1 MLPLKC
7 FKARLKN
14 LAAITSKQRHE
25 CVFVCCSGRYFI
37 GYNFFKFQLLV
48 VLGPLPSTAKNGSE
62 LCGDVTNL
70 TGFGAG
76 IMPDACIAYGCGITA
91 EPQKGIG
98 LKKFHSGMIRALNVS
113 REEGF
118 DSVKHFPLS
127 FSHKPPGQKREDKS
141 LRLVAMVAKF
151 PEDHKP
157 KTSLKKWI
165 RTVSNFND
173 LIQFHLTFQMLA
185 KFSEVESERTVSK
198 LRQRKRKFCVGFTY
212 SIKQGACN

>member
-1 MLPLKC
+1 
-7 FKARLKN
+7 
-14 LAAITSKQRHE
+14 
-25 CVFVCCSGRYFI
+25 
-37 GYNFFKFQLLV
+37 
-48 VLGPLPSTAKNGSE
+48 
-62 LCGDVTNL
+62 
-70 TGFGAG
+70 
-76 IMPDACIAYGCGITA
+76 MPDACVAYGCGITA

-98 LKKFHSGMIRALNVS
+98 LKKNSILGWYARWMYQEKKDLTL
-113 REEGF
+113 
-118 DSVKHFPLS
+118 VKHFPLS